1 MSLRVG
7 DNVVKLGLIYT
18 GVICRCDLH
27 KSEYARSETY
37 RRIEEWTLM
46 TLSWETQVRVDEVI
60 AAQWQPP
67 ISLTGTPRRAPAS

>member
-7 DNVVKLGLIYT
+7 DCVVKLGLY
-18 GVICRCDLH
+18 VICKVDLH
-27 KSEYARSETY
+27 KAEYTGSETY